1 MRTKF
6 AQRVAGIEQSFMS
19 EDKTIVALVVAAG
32 RGERAGA
39 IGLPKQYRSVAG
51 KPLLTRTLDA
61 LLAVKAID
69 RVIAVIGAGQEEMFA
84 DLGLSDARLAAP
96 VIGGETRQVSV
107 LKGLESLAGQPPD
120 IVLIHDGAR
129 PFVDAALIGNVIA
142 ALVDA
147 DGALPV
153 TLVTDTI
160 KRSLDGKTVGGTE
173 DRTQLFAAQTPQG
186 FHFNAIYN
194 AHRRAIEM
202 SDGFT
207 DDAAIAEW
215 AGLSVALAQGNTR
228 NIKITLP
235 DDFERA
241 ERMLTEGQ
249 TMETRVG
256 SGYDVHAFAEGDA
269 VVLGNIAI
277 PHTARLKGHSDADV
291 VLHALADAIYGAL
304 ADGDIGKHF
313 PPGEMKWKDAD
324 SSIFLE
330 HASELVRQRG
340 GRLVHM
346 DATIICEHPKIGPHV
361 GAMRARIA
369 EIARVSV
376 DRVAIKATTS
386 ERLGFT
392 GREEG
397 IAAQAVATIELPR
410 S

>member
-1 MRTKF
+1 
-6 AQRVAGIEQSFMS
+6 MS

-340 GRLVHM
+340 GRLVNM

>member
-1 MRTKF
+1 
-6 AQRVAGIEQSFMS
+6 MS

-32 RGERAGA
+32 RGERAGNV
-39 IGLPKQYRSVAG
+39 GLPKQYRSVAG
-51 KPLLTRTLDA
+51 EPLLTRTLKA

-69 RVIAVIGAGQEEMFA
+69 RVVPVIGNGQEDMFA
-84 DLGLSDARLAAP
+84 ALGINDARLAAP

-107 LKGLESLAGQPPD
+107 LKGLQALASDPPD

-129 PFVDAALIGNVIA
+129 PFVEAELIGNVIG
-142 ALVDA
+142 ALADA

-186 FHFNAIYN
+186 FHFSAIYN

-235 DDFERA
+235 GDFERA
-241 ERMLTEGQ
+241 ERMMTERQ
-249 TMETRVG
+249 AMETRVG

-269 VVLGNIAI
+269 VVLGNISI
-277 PHTARLKGHSDADV
+277 PHRARLKGHSDADV

-304 ADGDIGKHF
+304 ANGDIGKHF
-313 PPGEMKWKDAD
+313 PPSEMEWKDAD

-330 HASELVRQRG
+330 HAAGLVHQRG

-346 DATIICEHPKIGPHV
+346 DATIICEYPKIGPHV
-361 GAMRARIA
+361 EAMRARIA
-369 EIARVSV
+369 EIAGVSV
-376 DRVAIKATTS
+376 DRVAVKATTS